1 MSEREKRLC
10 LRRRTAAWQAGT
22 VGLLIAAVAVLCVI
36 GWRIMGKFD
45 GFLNVRAQEKTMPLD
60 QEKELEKDSR
70 V

>member
-1 MSEREKRLC
+1 MKNL
-10 LRRRTAAWQAGT
+10 
-22 VGLLIAAVAVLCVI
+22 LLIAAVAALCVL

-45 GFLNVRAQEKTMPLD
+45 GFLNGRAQEKTMPLD